1 MKDADL
7 SVEGH
12 RHRQAKWRFIRRTH
26 EPNSEL
32 PAGAPDDAAAAPS
45 VSGAGKQEHELS
57 RHDTRHARR
66 IEREPRSGF
75 GYIRQETGVRRRSI
89 AEIDVCPIFEI
100 TAQLL
105 AFFSCHLVGS
115 PLVQFAASSRA
126 GPCVP
131 SRHSDARII
140 GFSILS
146 AQNGYASFTTKLLK
160 NYRERAHSISLIFAC
175 SVYDAF
181 TVPARRT
188 S

>member
-12 RHRQAKWRFIRRTH
+12 RHRQAKRRFIRRTH

-57 RHDTRHARR
+57 RHDARHARC
-66 IEREPRSGF
+66 IERDPRSGLR
-75 GYIRQETGVRRRSI
+75 YVRQETGVRRRSI
-89 AEIDVCPIFEI
+89 AEIDVCPIREI

-105 AFFSCHLVGS
+105 AFFSCHVLGS
-115 PLVQFAASSRA
+115 PLFQFAAPSRA
-126 GPCVP
+126 GPRA
-131 SRHSDARII
+131 SRRSDARII

-146 AQNGYASFTTKLLK
+146 PQNRYASFTTKLLK
-160 NYRERAHSISLIFAC
+160 NYRERAHSISLIFSC
-175 SVYDAF
+175 CVYDEF
-181 TVPARRT
+181 TVPVRRT